1 VRSRRPAALLVVA
14 ALLLIVAAAPPAVGA
29 PPSLPPATYIRF
41 LSNLTMP
48 TLAPGASGPV
58 EFSVTD
64 PLPLPLASVVLTLG
78 VYAFN
83 AYPGNATGPVPA
95 GEAPQFTGS
104 GAATSDSVSIPIG
117 ALPSGAVYS
126 SPGSVGLSVAAP
138 PGAPQSVLE
147 KSANQGG
154 QGGFAFQ
161 SQSLI
166 EAKGFHAHDGAS
178 ISLARLAGIKTGL
191 ITKRVSETVALRAR
205 DLKLEFVRQGIQD
218 KATAFMA
225 IVKEAGV
232 APDEAAFV
240 GDDVIDLPAMR
251 AGGLAI
257 AVKNARAEVKKEA
270 HYTTPHAG
278 GEGALRDAVEFIL
291 KAQGK
296 WKKIVEAYIT
306 ERGPTVQ

>member
-138 PGAPQSVLE
+138 PGAPQGTFAVRTSLTFTYNGSSYVLE
-147 KSANQGG
+147 SRGFFSASAWANATSVPGTP
-154 QGGFAFQ
+154 
-161 SQSLI
+161 SSLN
-166 EAKGFHAHDGAS
+166 AS
-178 ISLARLAGIKTGL
+178 RLGVSGIL
-191 ITKRVSETVALRAR
+191 PESAVLVRSNPFPVALAVV
-205 DLKLEFVRQGIQD
+205 LGGAVVLAALGGYWAVRRRPGSRSGA
-218 KATAFMA
+218 KAGPPPSQAETAFG
-225 IVKEAGV
+225 KSRTS
-232 APDEAAFV
+232 D
-240 GDDVIDLPAMR
+240 GD
-251 AGGLAI
+251 
-257 AVKNARAEVKKEA
+257 
-270 HYTTPHAG
+270 
-278 GEGALRDAVEFIL
+278 
-291 KAQGK
+291 
-296 WKKIVEAYIT
+296 
-306 ERGPTVQ
+306 